1 MRKNSGLLCTVCQ
14 LTKRAQF
21 ASVSLI
27 MKLDFIIIMLLL
39 SLFSHLFCLCR
50 YLMAAQSQ
58 GPAVSAI
65 PRLNINDRFGCKTFQ
80 PGTFQPQ
87 DSTPSFNPG
96 LFNPKIQPQDSIP
109 RFNPKIQPPDFLTP
123 SFNPGL
129 FNSRLFN
136 HEIISQP
143 ITFSTKM
150 TRVIDIL
157 LSHSNQ
163 LTIALK

>member
-1 MRKNSGLLCTVCQ
+1 MLRSELKLPRLKYPCMRRNSGLLCTVCQ

-27 MKLDFIIIMLLL
+27 IKLDFIIMLLL

-80 PGTFQPQ
+80 PRTFQPQ
-87 DSTPSFNPG
+87 DSTP
-96 LFNPKIQPQDSIP
+96 DSLTLD
-109 RFNPKIQPPDFLTP
+109 FSTPDFSIIKSLA
-123 SFNPGL
+123 
-129 FNSRLFN
+129 SR
-136 HEIISQP
+136 
-143 ITFSTKM
+143 
-150 TRVIDIL
+150 
-157 LSHSNQ
+157 
-163 LTIALK
+163 

>member
-14 LTKRAQF
+14 LTKRARF

-27 MKLDFIIIMLLL
+27 IKLDFIIMLLL

-80 PGTFQPQ
+80 
-87 DSTPSFNPG
+87 TPNFWTSR
-96 LFNPKIQPQDSIP
+96 FNPKIQPQDSIP
-109 RFNPKIQPPDFLTP
+109 RFNPKIQPQDSTPDFLITSFKP
-123 SFNPGL
+123 WLFNP
-129 FNSRLFN
+129 
-136 HEIISQP
+136 EIICQP
-143 ITFSTKM
+143 ITFSTKVA
-150 TRVIDIL
+150 RVIEIF
-157 LSHSNQ
+157 LSHSN
-163 LTIALK
+163 